1 MDMGERKCAFDGCN
15 ALEFRTSGYCL
26 RHKGSLVSES
36 SPSSIKKT
44 TPIKEP
50 TKSSNNLLTI
60 TIISVCVAFFP
71 ILMINDDTTGGG
83 GAVFLMCMTIPVG
96 VAILLVGGL
105 SSTIS
110 RKKVQRMSFDSASA
124 KLEEIF
130 NSTLQGEDL
139 DRAISSIPK
148 RLEKFEGKWD
158 ELIVWAEEKY
168 GPQ

>member
-36 SPSSIKKT
+36 SPLLIKKT
-44 TPIKEP
+44 KPIKKP
-50 TKSSNNLLTI
+50 TKSGNNLLTI

-71 ILMINDDTTGGG
+71 VLMINDDTTGGG

-96 VAILLVGGL
+96 VAILLAGGL
-105 SSTIS
+105 SSITS
-110 RKKVQRMSFDSASA
+110 RKKAQRMSFESASA

-130 NSTLQGEDL
+130 TSTLQGEDL